1 MIYLFIITGGSID
14 STGQVIASA
23 SLGGNTVLE
32 TATIIKM
39 AQNIAIGP
47 VCVILA
53 LYFNHSFEA
62 RILLDKFPLFVIGFF
77 ITSAVLT
84 IIKANG
90 SEQVT
95 ELVSENTWIIAEW
108 MNLVGFALIGVSL
121 DFKKFLNSS
130 RDRSILYAYLVI
142 QTFDLLTTLGWAYL
156 MFRDANYSDDDDEE

>member
-1 MIYLFIITGGSID
+1 MHAGGAID

-23 SLGGNTVLE
+23 SLGGTNVLE

-47 VCVILA
+47 VCLILA

-84 IIKANG
+84 VIQAHGTEEVTDLVAAN
-90 SEQVT
+90 S
-95 ELVSENTWIIAEW
+95 WIIAEW

-121 DFKKFLNSS
+121 DFNKFLNSS

-142 QTFDLLTTLGWAYL
+142 QSLDLLTTLGWAYL
-156 MFRDANYSDDDDEE
+156 MFRDSNYSDDDDED